1 MKSVKQREVYE
12 VATQIS
18 NTAGLSSPSE
28 STTRQTDITVD

>member
-1 MKSVKQREVYE
+1 MKSVKQREVCE

-18 NTAGLSSPSE
+18 NTTGLSSPSE